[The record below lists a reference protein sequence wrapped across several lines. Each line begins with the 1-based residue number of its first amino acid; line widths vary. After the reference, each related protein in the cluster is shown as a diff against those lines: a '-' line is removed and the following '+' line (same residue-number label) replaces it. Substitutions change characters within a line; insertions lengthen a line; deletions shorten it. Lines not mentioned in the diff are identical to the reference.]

1 MAKTGTARAAAVAI
15 AMAALVSRGRAF
27 AAPAEVATVVLH
39 VVDYQHLALGDLAY
53 AERDASKVFA
63 DIGVRL
69 VWTDGY
75 AAGAAPDGH
84 RHFDVAILNAEMTER
99 RRPADGVFGQASH
112 VTNRAFI
119 YYGRVL
125 SHALETIS
133 DPRRALGLVL
143 AHEVGHMLLP
153 GEGHSEIGLMRATWV
168 GQLARVPGFLPEQA
182 AIIRAQLTGTP

>member
-1 MAKTGTARAAAVAI
+1 MAKTGARAAAMAMVA
-15 AMAALVSRGRAF
+15 AGLVSGERAL

-39 VVDYQHLALGDLAY
+39 LVDYQHVAPGDLAY
-53 AERDASKVFA
+53 AQKEASKVFA
-63 DIGVRL
+63 NIGVRL

-75 AAGAAPDGH
+75 ATGAARDGH
-84 RHFDVAILNAEMTER
+84 RHFDIAILTAEMTER
-99 RRPADGVFGQASH
+99 RRAAVGVFGQASNE
-112 VTNRAFI
+112 TNRAFI

-125 SHALETIS
+125 SHALETNS

-153 GEGHSEIGLMRATWV
+153 GEGHSETGLMRATWV
-168 GQLARVPGFLPEQA
+168 GRLATVPGFLPEQA